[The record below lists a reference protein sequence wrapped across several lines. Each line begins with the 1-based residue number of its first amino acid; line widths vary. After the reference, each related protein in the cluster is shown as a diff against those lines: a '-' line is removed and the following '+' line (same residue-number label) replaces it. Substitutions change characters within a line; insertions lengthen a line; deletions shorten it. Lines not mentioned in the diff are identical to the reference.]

1 MAAQSKPAPI
11 GPWGK
16 ATAGAAGAVLANA
29 LVYPLDLVKTK
40 LQVQVKKTETEKN
53 QVKFEDTHYNGTWDA
68 ISKIA
73 SAEGVAG
80 LYAGM
85 SGSLLGVA
93 STNFAYFYWYSV
105 VRTVYL
111 KYAKSTGT
119 PSTVVELSLG
129 AVAGALAQLFTI
141 PVAVITTRQQTQSK
155 EERKGIIDTARE
167 VIEGEDGVSGLW
179 RGLKA
184 SLVLVINPSITYGAY
199 ERLKDVLYPG
209 KKNLSPW
216 EAFALGAMSKALATI
231 VTQPL
236 IVAKVGLQ
244 SKPPPARQGK
254 PFKSFVEVMQ
264 FIIANE
270 GPRSLFKGIGPQ
282 ILKGLLVQGIL
293 MMTKERVELMFILFV
308 RYLQAMR
315 SRRLG
320 RTTDLAAAA
329 KLVAP
334 SKNSSQHNQSR
345 KAHRNGIKKP
355 KTQRYPSLNGTDP
368 KFRRNHR
375 HALHGTAK
383 ALKEFREG
391 KRETA

>member
-1 MAAQSKPAPI
+1 MAVQSKPAPI

-40 LQVQVKKTETEKN
+40 LQVQVKTDKADG
-53 QVKFEDTHYNGTWDA
+53 QSDDAHYKGTWDA
-68 ISKIA
+68 ITKIA
-73 SAEGVAG
+73 KVDGVAG
-80 LYAGM
+80 LYNGM
-85 SGSLLGVA
+85 AGSLVGVA

-105 VRTVYL
+105 VRAVYFR
-111 KYAKSTGT
+111 YAKAAGQ

-155 EERKGIIDTARE
+155 GDRKGFFDTARE
-167 VIEGEDGVSGLW
+167 VIEGEDGICGLW

-199 ERLKDVLYPG
+199 ERLKDVLFPG
-209 KKNLSPW
+209 KKNLSPL

-264 FIIANE
+264 FIIENE
-270 GPRSLFKGIGPQ
+270 GPLSLFKGIGPQ

-293 MMTKERVELMFILFV
+293 MMTKERVELFFILFV
-308 RYLQAMR
+308 RWLQLVR
-315 SRRLG
+315 SRQLR
-320 RTTDLAAAA
+320 RTGDLANAA

-334 SKNSSQHNQSR
+334 VTVK
-345 KAHRNGIKKP
+345 
-355 KTQRYPSLNGTDP
+355 
-368 KFRRNHR
+368 
-375 HALHGTAK
+375 
-383 ALKEFREG
+383 
-391 KRETA
+391 

>member
-1 MAAQSKPAPI
+1 MAVQSKPAPI

-40 LQVQVKKTETEKN
+40 LQVQVKTADSEKGDSKE
-53 QVKFEDTHYNGTWDA
+53 QHYASTWDA
-68 ISKIA
+68 LTKIM
-73 SAEGVAG
+73 SAEGLSG

-85 SGSLLGVA
+85 SGCLIGVA

-105 VRTVYL
+105 VRTLYF
-111 KYAKSTGT
+111 KYSKTTAH

-155 EERKGIIDTARE
+155 EERKGILDTARE
-167 VIEGEDGVSGLW
+167 IIGEDGISGLW

-184 SLVLVINPSITYGAY
+184 SLVLVVNPSITYGAY
-199 ERLKDVLYPG
+199 ERLKDILFPG
-209 KKNLSPW
+209 KKNLSPG
-216 EAFALGAMSKALATI
+216 EAFVLGAMSKALATI

-244 SKPPPARQGK
+244 SKPPAARQGK

-264 FIIANE
+264 FIVQHE
-270 GPRSLFKGIGPQ
+270 GPLSLFKGIGPQ

-293 MMTKERVELMFILFV
+293 MMTKERVELLFILFI
-308 RYLQAMR
+308 RWIQLMR
-315 SRRLG
+315 SRQLKSG
-320 RTTDLAAAA
+320 NLANAA

-334 SKNSSQHNQSR
+334 VTVK
-345 KAHRNGIKKP
+345 
-355 KTQRYPSLNGTDP
+355 
-368 KFRRNHR
+368 
-375 HALHGTAK
+375 
-383 ALKEFREG
+383 
-391 KRETA
+391 